1 MWKKFKDLLIRKLG
15 GYRTVYGE
23 KTVVRNFNGEKVHV
37 TIDVPNEYSINIR
50 LTEEQ
55 VRREL
60 ADRLAKYIFENMPAE
75 NITKGRIYA
84 SDSVL
89 YSADI
94 WIDYDC
100 NLQRRS
106 G

>member
-1 MWKKFKDLLIRKLG
+1 MWKKFKDRIIRKLG
-15 GYRTVYGE
+15 GYRTVYAE
-23 KTVVRNFNGEKVHV
+23 KTVVRNFSGERVHA
-37 TIDVPNEYSINIR
+37 TIDVPNEYSINR
-50 LTEEQ
+50 ELTEEK

-60 ADRLAKYIFENMPAE
+60 ADRLAKYIFENMPIE
-75 NITKGRIYA
+75 NISKERVYA